1 MFLASQPGEHPPE
14 SEREDA
20 KVLSLLTDQVRD
32 AVLKRGILPLTEV
45 QERAIPV
52 ILRGRNVLLISP
64 TGTGKTEAAMI
75 PVFHMLKVSLDQK
88 RGFKVLYITPLKAL
102 NRDLLER
109 ISWWST
115 QLDVS
120 VGIRHGDSPKAE
132 RTQQSI
138 QPPDI
143 IVTTPETFQILLV
156 GRRLSSH
163 LRAVKWVI
171 VDEVHELAEDKRGAQ
186 LALGLER
193 LRDLKGADFQVIGLS
208 ATVGDPELLGR
219 FLAGAEREIEVVEA
233 SPEKWIEID
242 VSFPKPTKEDYD
254 LSRETLEHPAV
265 LSRLRYIEGQIDRH
279 DSTLLFTNTR
289 ATAESLSNKF
299 LLYETKLPLAIHHGS
314 LGTTTRLMAERGL
327 KRGTL
332 RGVVATSSL
341 ELGIDIGQVDFVVQ
355 YGSPRQSTHLI
366 QRVGRSGHGV
376 GEISEGVIVAVDEE
390 DLMESVVL
398 RNRALRKNLEVIDLP
413 VKPLD
418 VLAHQVVGHML
429 TLGRSHIEDL
439 MDLFRG
445 ATIYRDLSHEDMA
458 SVLSFLGSKYPMVL
472 RFDPP
477 SGIVTRGRGAATY
490 EFYYDHLSTIPEVR
504 QYRVV
509 DANTKDVIGILD
521 EEFVAEKGMQGTK
534 FIMAGRVWTVDGIEE
549 GEVKVRSSEDPTG
562 AVPFWA
568 GEEIPVKFSAA
579 RELGELRGEA
589 LSMLSNGIS
598 TKEIARALGEKFK
611 LEARL
616 MEEMLSPLQSSYAEG
631 YPVATD
637 KVIVI
642 ESWKDKLIVHAC
654 NGDQVNSALA
664 KIIGSLLSERD
675 HVVSTGRDPYRVI
688 VDQPVDPVMLLNRLR
703 SLKEEEV
710 EELLLSGI
718 ESVGMFKRRIVHV
731 GRRFG
736 VIEREADLTSVQVD
750 KLASLLKGTPVY
762 EEAKKELLQKDY
774 DAERLKS
781 FLAELRD
788 GRVSVEIVEGRDL
801 PSPLARSG
809 LRSAEAHVD
818 LFPPDRV
825 DKILLRYA
833 SARLRSGVLTLMCT
847 ENMDYYE
854 TIRVSEMHFP
864 LKCPSCGSGY
874 VGVVPDEDS
883 ARSVKYR
890 PKSKKSRRILERA
903 RRTALLLY
911 RHGQR
916 SAMALVA
923 RRVPLKEAESI
934 LESAKTDEQFV
945 RSIVDAERRLSF
957 ARY

>member
-1 MFLASQPGEHPPE
+1 MVSEADERPPE
-14 SEREDA
+14 RQKGGAD
-20 KVLSLLTDQVRD
+20 VLALLTDQVRES
-32 AVLKRGILPLTEV
+32 VLKRGMLPLTEV

-52 ILRGRNVLLISP
+52 ILRGENALLISP

-75 PVFHMLKVSLDQK
+75 PVFHLLKVSADQK

-115 QLDVS
+115 QLDIS

-132 RTQQSI
+132 RAQQSI

-163 LRAVKWVI
+163 LKTVRWVI

-193 LRDLKGADFQVIGLS
+193 LREIKGSDFQMIGLS
-208 ATVGDPELLGR
+208 ATVGEPELLGR
-219 FLAGAEREIEVVEA
+219 FLAGVGREITVVEA
-233 SPEKWIEID
+233 SPEKWIEIG

-265 LSRLRYIEGQIDRH
+265 LSRLRYIGGQIGEH
-279 DSTLLFTNTR
+279 GSTLLFTNTR

-314 LGTTTRLMAERGL
+314 LGTATRLMAERGL
-327 KRGTL
+327 KGGTL

-376 GEISEGVIVAVDEE
+376 GETSKGTIVAMDEE

-398 RNRALRKNLEVIDLP
+398 RNRALRKELEPVDLSA
-413 VKPLD
+413 KPLD
-418 VLAHQVVGHML
+418 VLAHQVVGYML
-429 TLGRSHIEDL
+429 ARGRSHIEDL
-439 MDLFRG
+439 MDLFRR
-445 ATIYRDLSHEDMA
+445 ATIYSDLTTEEMA
-458 SVLSFLGSKYPMVL
+458 SVLGFLGSKYPAVL

-509 DANTKDVIGILD
+509 DSNTKDVIGILD

-534 FIMAGRVWTVDGIEE
+534 FIMAGRVWTIDGIDE
-549 GEVKVRSSEDPTG
+549 GEVRVRSSEDPTG
-562 AVPFWA
+562 AVPFWS

-579 RELGELRGEA
+579 RELGALRGEVMDL
-589 LSMLSNGIS
+589 LSRGMSVE
-598 TKEIARALGEKFK
+598 EIARDLSERFK
-611 LEARL
+611 LDVDL
-616 MEEMLSPLQSSYAEG
+616 MKEMISPLHSSHAEQ

-637 KVIVI
+637 KVVVL

-675 HVVSTGRDPYRVI
+675 HMVSTGRDPYRVT
-688 VDQPVDPVMLLNRLR
+688 VDQPVDPNMLLNRLR
-703 SLKEEEV
+703 SLREEDV

-736 VIEREADLTSVQVD
+736 VIEKQADLTSVQVD
-750 KLASLLKGTPVY
+750 KLATLLRGTPVY

-788 GRVSVEIVEGRDL
+788 GRVKVEIVEGRDL
-801 PSPLARSG
+801 PSPLARSA
-809 LRSAEAHVD
+809 LRRAESHID

-833 SARLRSGVLTLMCT
+833 SARLRSGILTLMCT
-847 ENMDYYE
+847 ENLDYFE
-854 TIRVSEMHFP
+854 TVRVSDMRFP

-883 ARSVKYR
+883 ARTIRYR
-890 PKSKKSRRILERA
+890 PRSRKSQRMLERA

-911 RHGQR
+911 KHGQR

-923 RRVPLKEAESI
+923 KRVPLKEVESM
-934 LESAKTDEQFV
+934 LESAKSDEEFV
-945 RSIVDAERRLSF
+945 RAIVDAEKRVSF